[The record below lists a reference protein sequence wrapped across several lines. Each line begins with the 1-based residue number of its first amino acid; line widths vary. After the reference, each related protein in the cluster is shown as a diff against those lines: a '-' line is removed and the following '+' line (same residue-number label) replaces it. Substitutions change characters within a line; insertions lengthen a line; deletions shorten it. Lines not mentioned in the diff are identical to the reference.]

1 MGSALGSL
9 EGGDGC
15 WWIYGNM
22 CKFILSELKRMWW
35 LAIRNSRNSDAGCP
49 LNFAAC
55 ELIFCLSVWSSEM
68 FAWSLCY
75 FGYCKNNHPHLRN
88 GVARA
93 HYRKHSI
100 GCIFFSGG
108 YKIIQNQ
115 IIVFYFCL
123 AGSSTFVS
131 SDILYIPSVLKAL
144 DHQSLGSFVAF
155 RWVFGSNEQHHHRT
169 IAEPKPHRTQ
179 SPKWS
184 HEDRGEEKWH
194 DFEERWNWDD
204 LIKLRAFRKTP
215 PFCHQPF
222 PGVFGFGI
230 GHGRHWVIRSWGWDR
245 GQLCWQPV
253 LFFTSFTMKCVFFP
267 LCRPKRLWIAEGC
280 LK

>member
-1 MGSALGSL
+1 MGSARGSL

-15 WWIYGNM
+15 WWIYCNM
-22 CKFILSELKRMWW
+22 CEFILSELKRMWW

-75 FGYCKNNHPHLRN
+75 FGYCKNNHCHLRN
-88 GVARA
+88 GMARA
-93 HYRKHSI
+93 HYRTQSI
-100 GCIFFSGG
+100 GCIFSGG
-108 YKIIQNQ
+108 YNIIQNQ

-155 RWVFGSNEQHHHRT
+155 RWVFGSNEQHHHHRT
-169 IAEPKPHRTQ
+169 IAEPKPHI
-179 SPKWS
+179 SPNEAMKI
-184 HEDRGEEKWH
+184 EAKKNGT
-194 DFEERWNWDD
+194 
-204 LIKLRAFRKTP
+204 ILRKDE
-215 PFCHQPF
+215 
-222 PGVFGFGI
+222 I
-230 GHGRHWVIRSWGWDR
+230 EMILSNS
-245 GQLCWQPV
+245 V
-253 LFFTSFTMKCVFFP
+253 LFGKHHHFATNHFQAFLDLELAMGGTE
-267 LCRPKRLWIAEGC
+267 W
-280 LK
+280 